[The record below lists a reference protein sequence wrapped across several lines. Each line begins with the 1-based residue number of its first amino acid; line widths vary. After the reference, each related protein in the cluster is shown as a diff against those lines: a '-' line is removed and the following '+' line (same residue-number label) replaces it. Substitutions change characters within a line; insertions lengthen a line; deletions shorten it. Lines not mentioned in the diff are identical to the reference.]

1 MYALHAYF
9 LIGLHWPSGNNKRA
23 EGVTSD
29 NNGVQ
34 GIPSMFAPS
43 PLLVKETLVGLLCV
57 SHMYEMLKIFRSRPS
72 LFQCR
77 TWPKNIYV
85 LRPTKISFLKT
96 KLGFLSEYRLKF
108 QKTVYR
114 WIQRNLLRSRRG
126 THCRLLWILT
136 KLVHKKTLNLH
147 GNV

>member
-23 EGVTSD
+23 EGVTGD

-43 PLLVKETLVGLLCV
+43 PLLAKKKPWLVFFAFLTC
-57 SHMYEMLKIFRSRPS
+57 MKCSRWPS

-126 THCRLLWILT
+126 MHCRLLWILT